1 MIKKKSRRKKYRLV
15 IGMTMWMLTGCGK
28 QQEQE
33 IIWSTGVVD
42 EVSAEFGDDTEE
54 KTQQTIMFIHVCGA
68 VACPGVY
75 EMPQGS
81 RVYEAIAMAGG
92 MLPEAD
98 ENYLNLADVL
108 QDGKKIQV
116 LTKEETQEKSNTL
129 AAIEDGK
136 VNINTATVK
145 ELTQLTGIG
154 DSRAEA
160 IVSYRNEHGAF
171 QSVEQIK
178 QVSGIKDGLFEKIKE
193 KITVN

>member
-1 MIKKKSRRKKYRLV
+1 MIKKKSRRKKYWLLLS
-15 IGMTMWMLTGCGK
+15 MTMWMLTGCGN

-33 IIWSTGVVD
+33 ILWNTEVLD
-42 EVSAEFGDDTEE
+42 EVSAEFADDTEE
-54 KTQQTIMFIHVCGA
+54 KTQQATMFIHVCGA
-68 VACPGVY
+68 VVCPGVY
-75 EMPQGS
+75 EMPHGS

-108 QDGKKIQV
+108 LDGKKIQV
-116 LTKEETQEKSNTL
+116 LTKEETQKQSNASAVT
-129 AAIEDGK
+129 EDGR

-160 IVSYRNEHGAF
+160 IVSYRDENGAF

-178 QVSGIKDGLFEKIKE
+178 QVSGIKDGLFQKIKE

>member
-1 MIKKKSRRKKYRLV
+1 MIRKKNRRKKYWLLLSV
-15 IGMTMWMLTGCGK
+15 TMWMLTGCGN

-33 IIWSTGVVD
+33 ILWNTEVLD
-42 EVSAEFGDDTEE
+42 EVSAEFADDAEE
-54 KTQQTIMFIHVCGA
+54 KTQQATMFIHVCGA
-68 VACPGVY
+68 VVCPGVY

-116 LTKEETQEKSNTL
+116 LTKEETQKKSNTS
-129 AAIEDGK
+129 AVTEDGK

-160 IVSYRNEHGAF
+160 IVSYRDENGAF
-171 QSVEQIK
+171 QAVEQIK
-178 QVSGIKDGLFEKIKE
+178 QVSGIKDGLFQKIKE